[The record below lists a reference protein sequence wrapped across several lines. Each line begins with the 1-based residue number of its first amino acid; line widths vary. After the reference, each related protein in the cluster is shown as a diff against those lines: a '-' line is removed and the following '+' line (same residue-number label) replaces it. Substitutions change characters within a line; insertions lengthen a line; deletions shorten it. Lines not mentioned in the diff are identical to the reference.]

1 MVTGKGV
8 NNHTSLYV
16 HILDTYTS
24 WGPLY
29 PHSRSNHGTETLWG
43 NCKNYN
49 LGHEMWF
56 VDCSCMYLQ
65 GQCAR
70 RYGGAEL

>member
-29 PHSRSNHGTETLWG
+29 PHSRSNHGTETL
-43 NCKNYN
+43 CVIVKTTAI
-49 LGHEMWF
+49 F
-56 VDCSCMYLQ
+56 F
-65 GQCAR
+65 
-70 RYGGAEL
+70 